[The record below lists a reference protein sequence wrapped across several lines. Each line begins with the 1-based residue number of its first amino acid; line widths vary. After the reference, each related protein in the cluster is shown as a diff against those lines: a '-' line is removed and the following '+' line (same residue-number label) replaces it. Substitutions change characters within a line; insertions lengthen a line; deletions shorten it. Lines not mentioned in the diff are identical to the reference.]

1 MPVCGRHGKSNQEN
15 NMSTEDEA
23 KKEEKKAKQEA
34 KKQAEAT
41 EGAQL
46 AESLTSAYDVG
57 DMQMTKLGDLEP
69 WELNPR
75 TAKPEAAELAS
86 SMFDASGKLQFDCRF
101 PFVVFPA
108 DPKTGK
114 RGVIQG
120 NRRLALMQL
129 RKVDPDTQIPIIEHQ
144 GTVAD
149 ALLVAC
155 NDTGSGI
162 SEKGIGD
169 MEAVVGT
176 LIREHS
182 LSAYT
187 VIAYLWRHNRRLLG
201 IVSPAVKQV
210 IDLPAAQPKAYGRMQ
225 TLAKIARLP
234 EPVRAKI
241 YEEHNEGTRKGKVF
255 DGDTVKKLC
264 AVKGDTPEIA
274 AAAYDKIIQDRKD
287 ELDNPD
293 TKPVNKL
300 TGKTFADMLQT
311 FSSPTMRKLAAL
323 FAAPD
328 KDDIGRDVI
337 QLVKDL
343 DASIT

>member
-1 MPVCGRHGKSNQEN
+1 MAK
-15 NMSTEDEA
+15 MTDE
-23 KKEEKKAKQEA
+23 ERKAKAEVR
-34 KKQAEAT
+34 KQAEAT
-41 EGAQL
+41 EGATI
-46 AESLTSAYDVG
+46 AEGLVSAYDIG
-57 DMQMTKLGDLEP
+57 DMQVDKLGNFEF

-75 TAKPEAAELAS
+75 SKKPEAAELAS
-86 SMFDASGKLQFDCRF
+86 SMFDADGELQFDVRY

-108 DPKTGK
+108 DSKTGK
-114 RGVIQG
+114 RKVIQG

-129 RKVDPDTQIPIIEHQ
+129 RKVDPETQIPIIEHR
-144 GTVAD
+144 GSVAD

-162 SEKGIGD
+162 ADKGIGD
-169 MEAVVGT
+169 MEQVVGT
-176 LIREHS
+176 LIREHN

-210 IDLPAAQPKAYGRMQ
+210 VDLPAAQPKAYGRMQ

-234 EPVRAKI
+234 EPIRVQVYA
-241 YEEHNEGTRKGKVF
+241 EHNEGTRKGKVY
-255 DGDTVKKLC
+255 DGDTIKKLC
-264 AVKGDTPEIA
+264 GVKGDTPEIA
-274 AAAYDKIIQDRKD
+274 AAAYDKIITARKD

-293 TKPVNKL
+293 TKPANKL
-300 TGKTFADMLQT
+300 TGKVFADMLQD

-328 KDDIGRDVI
+328 EDQADRDAI
-337 QLVKDL
+337 QAVKEL